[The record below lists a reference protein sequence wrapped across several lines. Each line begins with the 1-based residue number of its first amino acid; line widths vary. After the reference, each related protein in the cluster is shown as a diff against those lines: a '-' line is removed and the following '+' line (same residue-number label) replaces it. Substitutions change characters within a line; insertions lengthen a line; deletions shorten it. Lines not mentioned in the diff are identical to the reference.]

1 MDFSEVRT
9 HLHEE
14 YDFPVEHETLVAEV
28 GHVELETRTAESE
41 TIRTVLART
50 DETTYRSVDDVYTS
64 LLGTLG
70 ESYIGRKHYDDRN
83 GALPI
88 PRRGS
93 PVSV

>member
-14 YDFPVEHETLVAEV
+14 CDFPVEHETLVAEV
-28 GHVELETRTAESE
+28 GDVELETTTAESE
-41 TIRTVLART
+41 TIGTVLTRT

-70 ESYIGRKHYDDRN
+70 ESYVGRKYYDDRN
-83 GALPI
+83 GARPI
-88 PRRGS
+88 PREGS
-93 PVSV
+93 AVSV

>member
-14 YDFPVEHETLVAEV
+14 CNFPVEHEALVDDI
-28 GHVELETRTAESE
+28 GDVELETQVAQSE
-41 TIRTVLART
+41 TIGTVLTRT
-50 DETTYRSVDDVYTS
+50 DETTYRSVDDVYAS

-70 ESYIGRKHYDDRN
+70 ESYVGRKHYDDRN